1 MARRGRGGPT
11 DAELEI
17 LRVLWRRGPS
27 TVREVHETLSGVK
40 AAGYTTVLKMLQIM
54 TDKGLVRRVREVQ
67 RAHVYEAALAQ
78 DETRRRMLGDLLE
91 RVFDGSATQLV
102 MQVLSSERASAEE
115 LSQIRSMLDE
125 LEAEDEGGRRGRTT
139 KPGEGDDR

>member
-1 MARRGRGGPT
+1 MAKRGRPGPT

-27 TVREVHETLSGVK
+27 TVREVHETLSEARAG
-40 AAGYTTVLKMLQIM
+40 GYTTVLKMLQIM
-54 TDKGLVRRVREVQ
+54 TDKGLVRRVREVH

-78 DETRRRMLGDLLE
+78 GETQRQMLGDLLE
-91 RVFDGSATQLV
+91 RVFEGSATQLV

-125 LEAEDEGGRRGRTT
+125 LEAATDATADADEGGD
-139 KPGEGDDR
+139 K